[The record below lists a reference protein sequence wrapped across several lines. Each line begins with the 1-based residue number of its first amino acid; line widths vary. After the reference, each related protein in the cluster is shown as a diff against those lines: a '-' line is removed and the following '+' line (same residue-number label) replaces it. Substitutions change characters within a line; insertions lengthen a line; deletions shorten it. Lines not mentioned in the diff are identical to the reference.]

1 MQKLMMERGE
11 PLDMQDKLY
20 EQMER
25 EAHFEYE
32 RFITDK
38 KRNDSKVMII
48 TAYEGVLSDQRKDE
62 RQILNRQRKTEYDKN
77 RPPQPGWY

>member
-48 TAYEGVLSDQRKDE
+48 SAYEGVLSD
-62 RQILNRQRKTEYDKN
+62 
-77 RPPQPGWY
+77 